1 MARVLEA
8 TPREDG
14 FYMPAEHEPQDR
26 VWMAWPERP
35 DSFRWGA
42 KPAQKAYAAVA
53 EAIAEETPV
62 TVVTSRRQYGN
73 ARLVLPDHIRVI
85 EMAQDDAWMRDT
97 GPSFLVDGKG
107 GLRAVDWEFNA
118 WGGLVDGLFFPWD
131 RDDAIAGKICEIEEV
146 DRYRAP
152 FILEGGS
159 IHVDGDGTA
168 FTTEE
173 CLLDPSRN
181 PDMTKEEI
189 EAELKAYLNVQ
200 KVIWFPRGLY
210 DDIDTNGHIDNL
222 LHVVKEG
229 EVVLTY
235 TDDTR
240 DPQYE
245 ISQEALSILE
255 NSRDAKG
262 RKFVVHKLPMPGPL
276 FITEDESEGFDEAEG
291 LVQDAG
297 ARLAASYANFLITN
311 NRIVF
316 PLLDPAKDA
325 IAAAKLREIFPDHKV
340 VGVPAREI
348 LLGGGNIHCITQQQP
363 ARQG

>member
-1 MARVLEA
+1 MARVLES

-53 EAIAEETPV
+53 EAIAGETPV
-62 TVVTSRRQYGN
+62 TVVASRRQFGN
-73 ARLVLPDHIRVI
+73 ARLCLPDHIRVI

-97 GPSFLVDGKG
+97 GPSFLLDGKG
-107 GLRAVDWEFNA
+107 GRRAVDWEFNA
-118 WGGLVDGLFFPWD
+118 WGGLVDGLYFPWD

-159 IHVDGDGTA
+159 IHVDGEGTA

-181 PDMTKEEI
+181 PDMTKDEI
-189 EAELKAYLNVQ
+189 EAELKAYLNVE
-200 KVIWFPRGLY
+200 KVIWFPRGLFE
-210 DDIDTNGHIDNL
+210 DIDTNGHIDNL
-222 LHVVKEG
+222 LHVVNPA

-235 TDDTR
+235 TEDAR

-255 NSRDAKG
+255 NTCDAKG
-262 RKFVVHKLPMPGPL
+262 RKFVVHKLAMPGPL
-276 FITEDESEGFDEAEG
+276 YITEDESDGFDEAEG

-297 ARLAASYANFLITN
+297 ARLTASYANFLITN
-311 NRIVF
+311 NRIVY
-316 PLLDPAKDA
+316 PLLDAAADA
-325 IAAAKLREIFPDHKV
+325 DAEAKLREIFPEHDV

-363 ARQG
+363 AVKR